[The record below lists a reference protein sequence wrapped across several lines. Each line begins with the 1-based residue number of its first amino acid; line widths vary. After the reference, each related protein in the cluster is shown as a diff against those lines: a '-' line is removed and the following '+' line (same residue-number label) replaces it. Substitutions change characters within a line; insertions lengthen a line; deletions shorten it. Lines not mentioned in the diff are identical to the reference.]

1 MLYKK
6 IELHENGLYGAFL
19 TTYFIE
25 SNSEIVNRKRPA
37 VIICPGGA
45 YMSIADREGE
55 PIALQF
61 VARGYHAAVLN
72 YSVHPNSH
80 YPTSILELGRAVQM
94 LRENAEE
101 WLIDTDKI
109 ILMGF
114 SAGGHLATSYSCF
127 WSEDDI
133 SKALCCQKE
142 DLKPNG
148 LILGYP
154 VITPEYTLGGSFR
167 NLLGARYDELLDK
180 MCLEKQV
187 NTSNPPTFMWH
198 TKTDEAVSY
207 KNSTLF
213 EQALKEKNVS
223 VELHLYPEGMHGLA
237 LANEVTAIDESQIV
251 PSCQGWFDKAMAWIK
266 RTV

>member
-6 IELHENGLYGAFL
+6 IELNENGSHGAFA
-19 TTYFIE
+19 TTYFWE
-25 SNSEIVNRKRPA
+25 NNAEMKVEKRP
-37 VIICPGGA
+37 VVVICPGGA
-45 YMSIADREGE
+45 YCSVACREGE

-61 VARGYHAAVLN
+61 LARGYHAVVLN
-72 YSVHPNSH
+72 YSVYPDAT
-80 YPTSILELGRAVQM
+80 YPTALLELGRTVLM
-94 LRENAEE
+94 LRENAEK

-114 SAGGHLATSYSCF
+114 SAGGHLAASYSCF
-127 WSEDDI
+127 WSGEVI
-133 SKALCCQKE
+133 SKALGCKKE

-154 VITPEYTLGGSFR
+154 VITPEHTLGGSFKH
-167 NLLGARYDELLDK
+167 LLGERYAELLDE
-180 MCLEKQV
+180 MRLEKQV

-198 TKTDEAVSY
+198 TVTDEAVSY

-213 EQALKEKNVS
+213 EQALKENNIS

-251 PSCQGWFDKAMAWIK
+251 PSCQDWFDKAIAWIK